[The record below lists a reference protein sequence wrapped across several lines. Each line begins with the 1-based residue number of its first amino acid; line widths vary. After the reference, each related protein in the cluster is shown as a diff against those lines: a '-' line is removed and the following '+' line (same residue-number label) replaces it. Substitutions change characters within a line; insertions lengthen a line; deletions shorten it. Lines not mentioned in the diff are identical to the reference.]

1 MRFENWQGKTEAYL
15 SKEDFWKLNQWVHF
29 AGSVD
34 RVGNTKVFLNG
45 VEQIFKSYGFR

>member
-1 MRFENWQGKTEAYL
+1 MRSENWQGKNEEYL

-34 RVGNTKVFLNG
+34 GLEIPKFFN
-45 VEQIFKSYGFR
+45 E